1 MTAEE
6 FREAF
11 RKEIDQALAR
21 ITQRYGVSD
30 EEMVLAFYKSAKKYM
45 PGMVA
50 PPCPVDPKVAADV
63 DYPANPS
70 ADGRAAGGGA
80 VGEFIR
86 SLNCEELCLAVAC
99 AKGDESAW
107 ESFFREYRSYLIGVA
122 RSMVQDPSTA
132 EQLADSTFGELY
144 GVRGSEENR
153 VSKFSFYSG
162 RGSLRGWL
170 RAVVYQLFA
179 DSHRQTSRFVQT
191 EEAEEMDRLARSG
204 ASSERPSA
212 EMTFIRERYHS
223 AVSSALRAGLA
234 ELEARERLML
244 VYYYCDEMTLREVG
258 RHFKVHEA
266 TISRWLVKVQKK
278 LRKLV
283 AKKLEHDYRFN
294 RSEAREAMEQAAEQ
308 ADISIRDYLIESVS
322 SDRPAG
328 ARRGRG

>member
-1 MTAEE
+1 MTSEE

-11 RKEIDQALAR
+11 RTEIDQALAR
-21 ITQRYGVSD
+21 ITQRYSVTD
-30 EEMVLAFYKSAKKYM
+30 EEMVLAFYASAKKYL

-50 PPCPVDPKVAADV
+50 PSRPVDAERGEGG
-63 DYPANPS
+63 NPDQGRV
-70 ADGRAAGGGA
+70 DGRQAGGGA
-80 VGEFIR
+80 VGELIT
-86 SLNCEELCLAVAC
+86 SLNCEELCLAQAC

-107 ESFFREYRSYLIGVA
+107 EHFFAEYRNYLISVA
-122 RSMVQDPSTA
+122 RSLAHDPGAA

-144 GVRGSEENR
+144 GVRGSEETR

-191 EEAEEMDRLARSG
+191 EEAEDLDRYARSAPG
-204 ASSERPSA
+204 PERPSA

-223 AVSSALRAGLA
+223 AVSSALRAGLG
-234 ELEARERLML
+234 ELEVRERLLL

-258 RHFKVHEA
+258 RIFNVHEA

-283 AKKLEHDYRFN
+283 ARKLEREHRFN

-308 ADISIRDYLIESVS
+308 ADIGIRDYLIESVS
-322 SDRPAG
+322 SDRRAG
-328 ARRGRG
+328 ARRGQG